1 MPMISPEQES
11 ALAAH
16 LQSVL
21 VQFESQPIGRR
32 LRVRLK
38 ELGPNA
44 HDEVAQFRQL
54 QRACRESP
62 ELAAA
67 FAAAGFGDFSTVD
80 PRQPNPVVGAI
91 SNAFNRFVE
100 ARWR

>member
-1 MPMISPEQES
+1 MIPPEQEA
-11 ALAAH
+11 ALSAH
-16 LQSVL
+16 LEAVL

-32 LRVRLK
+32 LKVRIQ
-38 ELGPNA
+38 ELGANA
-44 HDEVAQFRQL
+44 RDEVAQFRQL

-91 SNAFNRFVE
+91 TNAFNRFVE